1 MGTKQKPVVLVVL
14 DGFGMAPESKG
25 NAISLAN
32 KPHFDFFQKNFPFT
46 TLQASGV
53 AIGLPWGEAG
63 NSEVGHLTIGAGR
76 ILYHHLP
83 RIIFSIQDGSF
94 FRNVALLKAVNHVK
108 QNNSSLHIIGL
119 TSSGSVH
126 SYIDH
131 LYAILELVKRETV
144 PNAFLHVVT
153 DGKDAPQ
160 SEAGKFIPELEKRIQ
175 KEYPM
180 ISIASLIGRFYAMD
194 RDEKW
199 DRVQKAYDLL
209 IEGKGRQFS
218 DIAGYLS
225 ESYKSGITDQFIEPA
240 YRLDDAGAPL
250 GRIRDGDA
258 LIIFDFR
265 EDSVREISEALVKPG
280 FDLFPKKNLQNF
292 LLVTMTE
299 YEKNLPAIPAFP
311 PLEVRWPVA
320 RVISESGKTQL
331 HIAETEKYA
340 HVTYFFNGGQEK
352 PFAGESRILV
362 QSGAVPHFDDDPGM
376 GAEDIKNRI
385 LENLDKYDVFVVNFA
400 NADMVGHTGNLE
412 ATISSVEHLDRVVG
426 EIVDAVL
433 NVGGVCIITAD
444 HGNAEQKIDFVSGR
458 PSTEH
463 TTNPVPF
470 YLISN
475 AFKLRTEK
483 SSEAVH
489 KENQK
494 VSGILADVAPTV
506 LEIMNLPKPD
516 EMTGKSLL
524 PELLK

>member
-1 MGTKQKPVVLVVL
+1 MPTPTKPVVLLIL
-14 DGFGMAPESKG
+14 DGFGIASENKG
-25 NAISLAN
+25 NAISLAK
-32 KPHFDFFQKNFPFT
+32 KPNFDFFQRNFPFT

-53 AIGLPWGEAG
+53 GIGLPWGEAG

-94 FRNVALLKAVNHVK
+94 FKNEALLKAINHVK
-108 QNNSSLHIIGL
+108 QNNSSLHVMGL

-131 LYAILELVKRETV
+131 LYAILELIKRETLAS
-144 PNAFLHVVT
+144 AFLHVVT
-153 DGKDAPQ
+153 DGKDAPPN
-160 SEAGKFIPELEKRIQ
+160 EAGKFIPELEQRIQ

-180 ISIASLIGRFYAMD
+180 VSIASLIGRFYAMD
-194 RDEKW
+194 RDERW
-199 DRVQKAYDLL
+199 DMVQGAYDLL
-209 IEGKGRQFS
+209 VEGKGRQFS
-218 DIAGYLS
+218 DLADYLS

-240 YRLDDAGAPL
+240 CRIDHTGAPI
-250 GRIRDGDA
+250 GRIKDGDA

-265 EDSVREISEALVKPG
+265 EDSVREISEAFVKPG
-280 FDLFPKKNLQNF
+280 FDLFPKRNLQDF

-320 RVISESGKTQL
+320 RVISEAGKTQL

-352 PFAGESRILV
+352 PFAGEDRILV
-362 QSGAVPHFDDDPGM
+362 QSVAVPHFDDDPGM
-376 GAEDIKNRI
+376 RADEIKNRM
-385 LENLDKYDVFVVNFA
+385 LENIDKYDFFVVNFA

-412 ATISSVEHLDRVVG
+412 ATVLAVEHLDKVVG
-426 EIVDAVL
+426 EIVGAVL
-433 NVGGVCIITAD
+433 ELGGVCIITAD

-458 PSTEH
+458 SSTEH
-463 TTNPVPF
+463 TINPVPF
-470 YLISN
+470 YLVGS
-475 AFKLRTEK
+475 AFKLKTEEGIGILRK
-483 SSEAVH
+483 GG
-489 KENQK
+489 QK
-494 VSGILADVAPTV
+494 ISGILEDVAPTV